1 MTTLSEGRAHDSDA
15 VAASN
20 GDESFAPLPV
30 HAASRPDYLSV
41 ITEATRRRDPD
52 LDWSAFRL
60 GLQLT
65 RLSNLHFQ
73 RSDRDVRREHGLTWS
88 GFHVMFI
95 VWHYGP
101 LEANEIARLSGV
113 TRQSVSSGLAT
124 LERLGFIRRVRSTV
138 DRRRVNISLTE
149 SGEERVREALRTQ
162 NANEVAW
169 YQGLSVGEREQL
181 VALMT
186 KATES
191 LRRNRTA

>member
-1 MTTLSEGRAHDSDA
+1 MKTIDVSTRSAGALGGET
-15 VAASN
+15 AA
-20 GDESFAPLPV
+20 APLPV
-30 HAASRPDYLSV
+30 HAATRPDYLTV

-52 LDWSAFRL
+52 LDWSAFRI

-88 GFHVMFI
+88 GFHMMFI

-101 LEANEIARLSGV
+101 IEANEIARLSGV

-124 LERLGFIRRVRSTV
+124 LERLGFIQRVRSSI
-138 DRRRVNISLTE
+138 DRRRVNVSLTDI
-149 SGEERVREALRTQ
+149 GEERVREALRTQ
-162 NANEVAW
+162 NANEAVW
-169 YQGLSVGEREQL
+169 YQGLDESERDQL
-181 VALMT
+181 VTLLT

-191 LRRNRTA
+191 LRVHRHS

>member
-1 MTTLSEGRAHDSDA
+1 MKTIDVSTRSADA
-15 VAASN
+15 LGGETAA
-20 GDESFAPLPV
+20 APLPV
-30 HAASRPDYLSV
+30 HAATRPDYLTV

-52 LDWSAFRL
+52 LDWSAFRI

-88 GFHVMFI
+88 GFHMMFI

-101 LEANEIARLSGV
+101 IEANEIARLSGV

-124 LERLGFIRRVRSTV
+124 LERLGFIQRVRSSI
-138 DRRRVNISLTE
+138 DRRRVNVSLTDI
-149 SGEERVREALRTQ
+149 GEERVREALRTQ
-162 NANEVAW
+162 NANEAVW
-169 YQGLSVGEREQL
+169 YQGLDESERDQL
-181 VALMT
+181 VTLLT

-191 LRRNRTA
+191 LRVHRHS

>member
-1 MTTLSEGRAHDSDA
+1 MTTI
-15 VAASN
+15 
-20 GDESFAPLPV
+20 GDEPSIEHAEQHSGQVGTPPLPV
-30 HAASRPDYLSV
+30 HAAGRPDYLNV
-41 ITEATRRRDPD
+41 ITDATRHREMD
-52 LDWSAFRL
+52 LDWSVFRL

-124 LERLGFIRRVRSTV
+124 LEKLGLIRRERSSL
-138 DRRRVNISLTE
+138 DRRRVNVSL
-149 SGEERVREALRTQ
+149 SPAGEERVREALRTQ
-162 NANEVAW
+162 NANETVW
-169 YQGLSVGEREQL
+169 YQGLDGPEREQL
-181 VALMT
+181 VALLT

-191 LRRNRTA
+191 LRRNRRA

>member
-1 MTTLSEGRAHDSDA
+1 MTTISEGPMHEAEA
-15 VAASN
+15 PPQTET
-20 GDESFAPLPV
+20 GPPAPLPV
-30 HAASRPDYLSV
+30 HAASHPDYLSV
-41 ITEATRRRDPD
+41 ITDATKKRDPD
-52 LDWSAFRL
+52 LDWSVFRI

-124 LERLGFIRRVRSTV
+124 LERLGLIHRERSTV
-138 DRRRVNISLTE
+138 DRRRVNVSLTAQ
-149 SGEERVREALRTQ
+149 GRQRVRDALRTQ
-162 NANEVAW
+162 NANEVLW
-169 YQGLSVGEREQL
+169 YQGLDAAEREQL

-191 LRRNRTA
+191 LRAHRHD

>member
-1 MTTLSEGRAHDSDA
+1 MTVEASTRSAESLSGAPLP
-15 VAASN
+15 
-20 GDESFAPLPV
+20 APLPV
-30 HAASRPDYLSV
+30 HAATRPDYLTV
-41 ITEATRRRDPD
+41 ITEATRRRDLE

-101 LEANEIARLSGV
+101 VEANEIARLAGV

-124 LERLGFIRRVRSTV
+124 LERLGFIERVRSSI
-138 DRRRVNISLTE
+138 DRRRVNVSLTAA
-149 SGEERVREALRTQ
+149 GEERVREALRTQ
-162 NANEVAW
+162 NANEALW
-169 YQGLSVGEREQL
+169 YQGLDDSEREQL
-181 VALMT
+181 VALLT

-191 LRRNRTA
+191 LRVHRSD

>member
-1 MTTLSEGRAHDSDA
+1 MTTISENHTRERTGGPQPDQTSQ
-15 VAASN
+15 
-20 GDESFAPLPV
+20 APLPV
-30 HAASRPDYLSV
+30 HAAGRPDYLNV
-41 ITEATRRRDPD
+41 ITDATRSRDPE
-52 LDWSAFRL
+52 LDWSVFRL

-88 GFHVMFI
+88 GFHMMFI

-124 LERLGFIRRVRSTV
+124 LERLGLIHRERSTL
-138 DRRRVNISLTE
+138 DRRRVNVSL
-149 SGEERVREALRTQ
+149 SRDGEQRAREALRTQ
-162 NANEVAW
+162 NANEVFW
-169 YQGLSVGEREQL
+169 YQGLTASEREQL

-191 LRRNRTA
+191 LRRHHG